1 MTTKPDS
8 AIVLANL
15 AELEKKLFL
24 AFKAESNDPQAMQ
37 LRYTAA
43 LIAVA
48 NFLDRSGIDTNIANK
63 FVELAAWID
72 EGNVPFLPPKKASG
86 HPYDSQATWMNRA
99 LVVVGLELIV
109 NSGKMKPQAAA
120 RYIAKKYPLFHRLKR
135 RSSDSLEG
143 AILNW
148 RRHFDEGQGH
158 EYLRPGIEKFNHPG
172 DPTELFERGRRALD
186 EAAKIVAF

>member
-1 MTTKPDS
+1 MTTKPDP
-8 AIVLANL
+8 ALVFANL

-43 LIAVA
+43 LTGVA

-99 LVVVGLELIV
+99 LVVVGLELIAR
-109 NSGKMKPQAAA
+109 SGKMKKKDAAQ
-120 RYIAKKYPLFHRLKR
+120 YIAKKYPVFDRLKR
-135 RSSDSLEG
+135 RRSHSLAG
-143 AILNW
+143 AILSW
-148 RRHFDEGQGH
+148 QRHFAEGQGH
-158 EYLRPGIEKFNHPG
+158 EYLRLGIEKFNHPC
-172 DPTELFERGRRALD
+172 DATELFERGKRALD